1 MIFQNFKTIRSFRR
15 DIYSKI
21 FTLNDALEEE
31 INLKDEIDKFKE
43 STKLENQEKRKELTF
58 ENAIR
63 LLNGR
68 QKVLNSFKWK
78 IFPKNKTKGKE
89 IPWNVA
95 KPLKIL
101 TPKQMLQNLL
111 IALAQENAS
120 TTSEKFLNEIRH
132 VVSSLNRAKEIT
144 KKAYTNIINLINI

>member
-63 LLNGR
+63 LNGR
-68 QKVLNSFKWK
+68 QKVLNSFK
-78 IFPKNKTKGKE
+78 
-89 IPWNVA
+89 
-95 KPLKIL
+95 
-101 TPKQMLQNLL
+101 
-111 IALAQENAS
+111 
-120 TTSEKFLNEIRH
+120 
-132 VVSSLNRAKEIT
+132 
-144 KKAYTNIINLINI
+144 

>member
-15 DIYSKI
+15 DTYSKI

-68 QKVLNSFKWK
+68 QKVLNSFK
-78 IFPKNKTKGKE
+78 
-89 IPWNVA
+89 
-95 KPLKIL
+95 
-101 TPKQMLQNLL
+101 
-111 IALAQENAS
+111 
-120 TTSEKFLNEIRH
+120 
-132 VVSSLNRAKEIT
+132 
-144 KKAYTNIINLINI
+144 

>member
-21 FTLNDALEEE
+21 FTLNGALEEE

-68 QKVLNSFKWK
+68 QKVLNSFK
-78 IFPKNKTKGKE
+78 
-89 IPWNVA
+89 
-95 KPLKIL
+95 
-101 TPKQMLQNLL
+101 
-111 IALAQENAS
+111 
-120 TTSEKFLNEIRH
+120 
-132 VVSSLNRAKEIT
+132 
-144 KKAYTNIINLINI
+144 

>member
-21 FTLNDALEEE
+21 FTLNDELEEE

-68 QKVLNSFKWK
+68 QKVLNSFK
-78 IFPKNKTKGKE
+78 
-89 IPWNVA
+89 
-95 KPLKIL
+95 
-101 TPKQMLQNLL
+101 
-111 IALAQENAS
+111 
-120 TTSEKFLNEIRH
+120 
-132 VVSSLNRAKEIT
+132 
-144 KKAYTNIINLINI
+144 

>member
-21 FTLNDALEEE
+21 FTLNDVLEEE

-68 QKVLNSFKWK
+68 QKVLNSFK
-78 IFPKNKTKGKE
+78 
-89 IPWNVA
+89 
-95 KPLKIL
+95 
-101 TPKQMLQNLL
+101 
-111 IALAQENAS
+111 
-120 TTSEKFLNEIRH
+120 
-132 VVSSLNRAKEIT
+132 
-144 KKAYTNIINLINI
+144 

>member
-58 ENAIR
+58 ENAIK

-68 QKVLNSFKWK
+68 QKVLNSFK
-78 IFPKNKTKGKE
+78 
-89 IPWNVA
+89 
-95 KPLKIL
+95 
-101 TPKQMLQNLL
+101 
-111 IALAQENAS
+111 
-120 TTSEKFLNEIRH
+120 
-132 VVSSLNRAKEIT
+132 
-144 KKAYTNIINLINI
+144 